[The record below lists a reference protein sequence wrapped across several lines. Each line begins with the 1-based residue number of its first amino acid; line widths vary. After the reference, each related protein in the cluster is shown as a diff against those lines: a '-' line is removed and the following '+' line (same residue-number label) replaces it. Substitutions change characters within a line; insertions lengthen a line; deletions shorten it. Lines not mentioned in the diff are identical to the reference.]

1 MGQKLMYPT
10 VEKEMGM
17 LDRVEYKKVRREE
30 TLEAEEQ
37 IAEEVGQKEKEKQ
50 KDEKQFNFEN
60 TCVLMQA
67 GYYEYK

>member
-1 MGQKLMYPT
+1 MYPT

-17 LDRVEYKKVRREE
+17 LDRVEYKKVRRKE

-50 KDEKQFNFEN
+50 KDEK
-60 TCVLMQA
+60 
-67 GYYEYK
+67 

>member
-1 MGQKLMYPT
+1 MYPT

-50 KDEKQFNFEN
+50 FNFEN

>member
-1 MGQKLMYPT
+1 MYPT

-30 TLEAEEQ
+30 TLEAGEQ

-50 KDEKQFNFEN
+50 EDEK
-60 TCVLMQA
+60 
-67 GYYEYK
+67 

>member
-1 MGQKLMYPT
+1 
-10 VEKEMGM
+10 M
-17 LDRVEYKKVRREE
+17 LDRVEYKKVRRKE

-50 KDEKQFNFEN
+50 FNFEN